1 MLRRSSLLDRV
12 LHLLCV
18 FPPHQSLVLFLFSFV
33 WAVTTLRL

>member
-1 MLRRSSLLDRV
+1 MLRRLCPLDRV
-12 LHLLCV
+12 QHLVFV

>member
-1 MLRRSSLLDRV
+1 LF
-12 LHLLCV
+12 V